1 MNPNPLIFVFISRIH
16 HRPMVPAD
24 EDNISLEKP
33 PLVINMGF
41 LWRILTTLCLG
52 DLARWHLIAVQIFK
66 DKVVSAFAVW

>member
-1 MNPNPLIFVFISRIH
+1 
-16 HRPMVPAD
+16 MVPID
-24 EDNISLEKP
+24 EDNISLEKL
-33 PLVINMGF
+33 PLVISMGF